1 MAFAPIFFRS
11 IFPFLVLVAWSALAY
26 GQPKSSSA
34 APTSTAPKPAAAKTS
49 KKNAAKP
56 VKKAATKSTQRPPL
70 QMKEVQVE
78 STKLE
83 PSASAEVIPYKS
95 LDTKP
100 HDTPIQILN
109 DLPGLVAVQHQGGG
123 KAPQY
128 LIRGF
133 DADHGTDF
141 AVFADGV
148 PVNLVTHAH
157 GQGYADINFII
168 PETIDHLDFTKGPY
182 YAKLG
187 DFDNAG
193 ALNFVT
199 KDEFPENFAHAEGGS
214 WDSQRYVLGLSPK
227 LLDGVKTLL
236 AGQAAFTNGPFDS
249 PEHDTRLNFF
259 GKLTGNPTSDST
271 LSASYT
277 LYHGHWDGSGQIPLR
292 EVVAQRLGRFGS
304 EDNSEGG
311 QTDFDGLTLKYRATP
326 TQDDIVS
333 VMLYARYYKLNL
345 YTDFTF
351 YKDTGLRF
359 IREPNGAIVDTRD
372 GPIVPGANY
381 IPGDGLEQNDSRW
394 MFGGMAS
401 WVHTSLL
408 RGILIES
415 EFGVQQ
421 RNDDIDVGLYRQ
433 VRRRRFFTVNQPH
446 VWENSISAYSEQ
458 RVILNDKL
466 RAIVGLRGDV
476 YFFGANNRLPA
487 QAPDPNFTPVPIS
500 GSTSASIVSPKA
512 SLIYSPLRST
522 DFYLNFGTGFHSNDA
537 RDALLTQNSGRSPLA
552 RSIGAEV
559 GARTRQFDRLDLS
572 TALWIIDLD
581 SELVFNGDA
590 GNQETGAGGNFV
602 PEGSTRRWGV
612 DFLARY
618 QILEWLYADYDLT
631 YADPRFRSS
640 GEAIPLAPTL
650 LMDGDLTVE
659 AWKGLSAGL
668 RVRFLDDR
676 PANEDR
682 TLTARGYTLID
693 LIGKYRWKNTEVS
706 LQILNLT
713 DHDWREAQ
721 FADNSCVRHE
731 IGNVNGCSAMPGQ
744 QGTHPDPPA
753 DIHFTPGNPLTV
765 IGGLTVF
772 F

>member
-1 MAFAPIFFRS
+1 MAFVPAFRRS
-11 IFPFLVLVAWSALAY
+11 IFLIAPLLLWVPFAHAQTAPSAV
-26 GQPKSSSA
+26 PTSA
-34 APTSTAPKPAAAKTS
+34 ASKQPAF
-49 KKNAAKP
+49 
-56 VKKAATKSTQRPPL
+56 
-70 QMKEVQVE
+70 QMKEVEVE
-78 STKLE
+78 APKLE
-83 PSASAEVIPYKS
+83 PSASAEVVPYKE

-157 GQGYADINFII
+157 GQGYADVNFII

-182 YAKLG
+182 FAKYG

-199 KDEFPENFAHAEGGS
+199 KEEFAQNFTHAEGGS
-214 WDSQRYVLGLSPK
+214 WDTQRYVFGVSPK
-227 LLDGVKTLL
+227 LFDGMKTLL
-236 AGQAAFTNGPFDS
+236 AGQAAFTNGPFLS
-249 PEHDTRLNFF
+249 PEHDARLNFF
-259 GKLTGNPTSDST
+259 GKLSGNPTPDST

-277 LYHGHWDGSGQIPLR
+277 LYHSHWDGSGQIPLR
-292 EVVAQRLGRFGS
+292 EVAAQRLNRFGS

-311 QTDFDGLTLKYRATP
+311 QTDFDGVNLKYRYAP
-326 TQDDIVS
+326 NQDDAVS
-333 VMLYARYYKLNL
+333 AQLYARYYKLNL

-359 IREPNGAIVDTRD
+359 IRGPNGSILDTRG

-381 IPGDGLEQNDSRW
+381 IPGDGIEQNDSRW
-394 MFGGMAS
+394 MFGGMLS
-401 WVHTSLL
+401 WVHSSIL

-415 EFGVQQ
+415 EFGLQQ
-421 RNDDIDVGLYRQ
+421 RNDDLEVGLYRQ
-433 VRRRRFFTVNQPH
+433 VRRKRFFTVNQTH

-458 RVILNDKL
+458 R
-466 RAIVGLRGDV
+466 IVLTDELLVVLGLRGDV
-476 YFFGANNRLPA
+476 YLFDAHDRVPF
-487 QAPDPNFTPVPIS
+487 QAPDPNFTAVPVE
-500 GSTSASIVSPKA
+500 GNTSASIVSPKA
-512 SLIYSPLRST
+512 SMIYSPLRNT
-522 DFYLNFGTGFHSNDA
+522 DFYFNFGTGFHSNDA
-537 RDALLTQNSGRSPLA
+537 RDAILTQNSGSSPLA
-552 RSIGAEV
+552 RSIGGEI

-572 TALWIIDLD
+572 TALWFIDLD

-590 GNQETGAGGNFV
+590 GNQETGAGGNFE
-602 PEGSTRRWGV
+602 PEGDTRRWGV
-612 DFLARY
+612 DVLARY
-618 QILEWLYADYDLT
+618 QILEWLYADYDST

-650 LMDGDLTVE
+650 VMDGDLTVQ
-659 AWKGLSAGL
+659 AWKGFSAGL

-676 PANEDR
+676 PANENR
-682 TLTARGYTLID
+682 ALTARGYTLID
-693 LIGKYRWKNTEVS
+693 LIGKYRWKNTELS
-706 LQILNLT
+706 LQLLNLT

-721 FADNSCVRHE
+721 FADNSCVKHE
-731 IGNVNGCSAMPGQ
+731 IGSVNGCIAMPGQ